1 MHGFEFT
8 DEEWR
13 AVRLSPWLVAGLI
26 IDAGPGGPIS
36 ERRELNAVMRDLD
49 TAALSNDHR
58 PLVREIAADLLSDSS
73 RESLRAVNT
82 RDEWAD
88 RLRQIVSLV
97 DESVPAGDA
106 ADFRAWLYEIASD
119 VAEASRDELRFRGPR
134 VSENEQ
140 LVLDALNEILELAG

>member
-13 AVRLSPWLVAGLI
+13 AIRLTPWLVAGLI

-36 ERRELNAVMRDLD
+36 ERRELNALRHDLD
-49 TAALSNDHR
+49 DAALTTDHR
-58 PLVREIAADLLSDSS
+58 PLVREIAADLVSDSS
-73 RESLRAVNT
+73 RESLRVVNT

-88 RLRQIVSLV
+88 RLRQIVELV
-97 DESVPAGDA
+97 HDKAPEPDA
-106 ADFRAWLYEIASD
+106 ADFREWLFEIAND

-140 LVLDALNEILELAG
+140 LVLDTLNDILELTG

>member
-13 AVRLSPWLVAGLI
+13 AIRLAPWLVAGLI

-36 ERRELNAVMRDLD
+36 ERRELNALRRDLD
-49 TAALSNDHR
+49 TAALTGDHR
-58 PLVREIAADLLSDSS
+58 PLVREIASELVSDSS

-88 RLRQIVSLV
+88 RLRQIVDLV
-97 DESVPAGDA
+97 DDKAPEPDA
-106 ADFRAWLYEIASD
+106 ADFREWLYEIATD
-119 VAEASRDELRFRGPR
+119 VAEASHDELRFRGPR

-140 LVLDALNEILELAG
+140 IVLDTLNEILELAG